1 MSARPKEEEHIKK
14 DFVEEVIAPTSR
26 SVKVNLTDLVKRLKK
41 EKKIER
47 NNNILIS
54 VVAVSAV
61 AVLGIIL
68 TL

>member
-1 MSARPKEEEHIKK
+1 MSARPKEEEHSKK

-54 VVAVSAV
+54 VF
-61 AVLGIIL
+61 L
-68 TL
+68 